1 MRYVINVTLT
11 HFFAKLWNG
20 GLDPAKADP
29 KRLGERRTLS
39 VIAFVLIPSS
49 LFLIVSH
56 FIVFDSNYHR
66 ATIILGVLV
75 TGVFSLYAQ
84 AYKGWAKL
92 AGLSLIAALWIAP
105 VGLMLEEGFS
115 SSNWAWLLPVILLA
129 NFVLSRRAS
138 IIFTVFSVSILIVI
152 AVMTLQGIVGHSI
165 DTEDHAITVSIAGSL
180 IFVLACSLGYFYRT
194 NQLQAEQQ
202 LIENMKRLAEEV
214 EVRRRAELKALAG
227 ERAKA
232 TFLTTVS
239 HELRTPLNGV
249 IGASD
254 LLIAKEL
261 SSDVQDLVGIIKNSG
276 EMLLEVINNVLDLS
290 RLDEGK
296 LNIVKTPIDFYQ
308 AIDSCK
314 DPLSI
319 LARQK
324 GLELTVVIDASV
336 PHYVNADLA
345 RIRQLL
351 MNVCGNAIKFTERGT
366 VSIHIAY
373 EDKVMVLRVKDTGVG
388 IPAESMED
396 IFQPFAQVET
406 CADRRF
412 GGSGLGLSIVKRLIE
427 LYQGHIDV
435 QSELGVGTEFI
446 LYLPIEPVSE
456 QDFDASE
463 DPMSQ
468 PALLDNFPVRGAT
481 ILVTDDNVVNRQVA
495 KQLLNKLGHHVLE
508 AQDGSEAV
516 ESIRQGNIDL
526 VLMDVQMP
534 VMDGISATKKIREMT
549 GLLGKT
555 PIIGLTANAMVVD
568 ELEMRNAG
576 MNGFLAKPVRLEQLK
591 QALMSKK
598 PS

>member
-1 MRYVINVTLT
+1 VTLT
-11 HFFAKLWNG
+11 HYFAKLWNG
-20 GLDPAKADP
+20 GLDPIKADP

-49 LFLIVSH
+49 LYLIVSH

-66 ATIILGVLV
+66 AIIILGVLI

-84 AYKGWAKL
+84 AYQGWAKL
-92 AGLSLIAALWIAP
+92 AALSLIAALWIAP

-138 IIFTVFSVSILIVI
+138 IIFTVISVLILIAI
-152 AVMTLQGIVGHSI
+152 AVMTLQGMMGSPI
-165 DTEDHAITVSIAGSL
+165 DTEEHAITVSIAGSL
-180 IFVLACSLGYFYRT
+180 IFVLACALGYFYRT
-194 NQLQAEQQ
+194 NQLSAEKQ
-202 LIENMKRLAEEV
+202 LRNNMQRLAEEV

-254 LLIAKEL
+254 LLKAKDL

-296 LNIVKTPIDFYQ
+296 LSLVNTPTDFYQ
-308 AIDSCK
+308 AIESCT
-314 DPLSI
+314 DPLSV

-324 GLELTVVIDASV
+324 GLELSVTIEASV
-336 PHYVNADLA
+336 PQYVNADLA
-345 RIRQLL
+345 RIRQLV
-351 MNVCGNAIKFTERGT
+351 MNVCGNAIKFTELGS

-373 EDKVMVLRVKDTGVG
+373 SDKVMVLSVKDTGVG
-388 IPAESMED
+388 IPTDSIEE
-396 IFQPFAQVET
+396 IFQPFAQVES

-412 GGSGLGLSIVKRLIE
+412 GGSGLGLSIVKRLVE
-427 LYQGHIDV
+427 LSQGSIDV
-435 QSELGVGTEFI
+435 KSELGVGTEFN
-446 LYLPIEPVSE
+446 LHLPIEPISE
-456 QDFDASE
+456 QEFNASK
-463 DPMSQ
+463 DPESQ
-468 PALLDNFPVRGAT
+468 PALLDDFPIRGAT

-495 KQLLNKLGHHVLE
+495 KQLLSKLGHHVLE
-508 AQDGSEAV
+508 AQNGNEAV
-516 ESIRQGNIDL
+516 ESIKKGNIDL

-534 VMDGISATKKIREMT
+534 VMDGISATKKIREMK
-549 GLLGKT
+549 GLLG
-555 PIIGLTANAMVVD
+555 
-568 ELEMRNAG
+568 
-576 MNGFLAKPVRLEQLK
+576 
-591 QALMSKK
+591 
-598 PS
+598 